1 MSKVIIQ
8 ISRHRRDIILT
19 AATQYKCYYSLSRGP
34 QQNRA
39 FIKQPDTKSYISSAL
54 RTQEILLLLQEPANG
69 PFQYE
74 YLTGLY

>member
-54 RTQEILLLLQEPANG
+54 CTQEILLLLQEPANG

-74 YLTGLY
+74 YLTGL

>member
-54 RTQEILLLLQEPANG
+54 CTQEILLLLLQLGTAMKPSSYMNI
-69 PFQYE
+69 
-74 YLTGLY
+74 